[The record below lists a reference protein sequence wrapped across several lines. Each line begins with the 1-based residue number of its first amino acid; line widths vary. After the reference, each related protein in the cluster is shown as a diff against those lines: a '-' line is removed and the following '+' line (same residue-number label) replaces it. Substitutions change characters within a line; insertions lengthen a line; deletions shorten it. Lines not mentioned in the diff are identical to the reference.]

1 MVFKSKPVAFQT
13 YLTLPKT
20 HCIESRLKTVLQQQ
34 WHIIYVIRTYI
45 QKYVALPLAPHATIV
60 PHAVLWPLIYCPRCT
75 WTAWNCCFFTSWAY
89 DLPQRSLFHGKV
101 GVLRWWNGE
110 KKTRK
115 LVIILENVCM
125 LVMWSCIEG
134 SELAAS
140 KGLEE
145 KWQRSPRTA

>member
-34 WHIIYVIRTYI
+34 WHISCHTYI
-45 QKYVALPLAPHATIV
+45 HTEICSFTPCTSCNHSASRCPLTPD
-60 PHAVLWPLIYCPRCT
+60 PLSSVHL
-75 WTAWNCCFFTSWAY
+75 NC
-89 DLPQRSLFHGKV
+89 LKLLLFH
-101 GVLRWWNGE
+101 VLSIWPPPKITFPWQSRSAAMMKWG